1 MEFRCCNS
9 GHQLWFT
16 PDGARYFGSQALK
29 LRIKE
34 IEDFIKTLE
43 EASLI
48 TDLNHLVDE
57 LKREEQKSK

>member
-16 PDGARYFGSQALK
+16 LDGARYLGSHALK

-34 IEDFIKTLE
+34 IEDFIEYPE
-43 EASLI
+43 EAALFA
-48 TDLNHLVDE
+48 DLNLLVG
-57 LKREEQKSK
+57 